1 MNNFIEFF
9 SFSDPNIRFVTF
21 GSMLLSASAAIVGCF
36 ALLRKRALIGDAIA
50 HSVLPGVCLAFIIS
64 EQKNPLLLLIGAF
77 ATGWLSL
84 ICIDLITSRT
94 KIKED
99 TAIGLVL
106 SVFFGIGILLL
117 TAIQQ
122 QGNASQSGLDKFL
135 FGKAASMVQEDV
147 IVFSSV
153 SLLLLLVVWLFYKEF
168 KLLCFDENFARSI
181 GLPVRRL
188 EWLLTSLTVLS
199 VVTGIQAVGVVLM
212 AAILITPAAAA
223 RFWTDKLLVM
233 LLLSAAFGA
242 FSALTGAYI
251 SYLSPAMP
259 TGPWMVMVI
268 SVIAVGSF
276 ILAPGKGIF
285 ARWQRQQKNRRQ
297 IVDENILKTFFH
309 LNEKDKQF
317 YIPHTI
323 AQLLEKRRIEKPILL
338 SGLKRLASEGY
349 LEKSGHTWKL
359 TKEGKERGKRITRL
373 HRLWELYLTKYLHL
387 APDHV
392 HEDAE
397 NIEHVITPELE
408 EKIME
413 QLQYPDLDPHNS
425 QIPK

>member
-1 MNNFIEFF
+1 MSFIEFF
-9 SFSDPNIRFVTF
+9 SFTDPNIRYVTF
-21 GSMLLSASAAIVGCF
+21 GSMLLAASAAIVGCF

-50 HSVLPGVCLAFIIS
+50 HSVLPGVCLAFIVS
-64 EQKNPLLLLIGAF
+64 EQKNPILLLTGAF

-84 ICIDLITSRT
+84 ICIDWITSRT

-117 TAIQQ
+117 TSIQQ
-122 QGNASQSGLDKFL
+122 HGNASQSGLDKFL
-135 FGKAASMVQEDV
+135 FGKAASLVKEDV
-147 IVFSSV
+147 LIFSSV

-168 KLLCFDENFARSI
+168 TLLCFDINFARTL
-181 GLPVRRL
+181 GLPVKKL

-223 RFWTDKLLVM
+223 RYWTNNLLIM
-233 LLLSAAFGA
+233 LLLSALFGA
-242 FSALTGAYI
+242 FSALTGAFI

-268 SVIAVGSF
+268 SLIAVGSF
-276 ILAPGKGIF
+276 LLAPGKGIIS
-285 ARWQRQQKNRRQ
+285 RWQKQRTNRQQ
-297 IVDENILKTFFH
+297 ILDENILKTFFQ
-309 LNEKDKQF
+309 LNEKNNQYF
-317 YIPHTI
+317 LPHS
-323 AQLLEKRRIEKPILL
+323 LEQIQQKRRVEKGRLL
-338 SGLKRLASEGY
+338 SGLKRLTNEGY
-349 LEKSGHTWKL
+349 LTRNGQSWKL
-359 TKEGKERGKRITRL
+359 TKEGKEKGQRITRL

-413 QLQYPDLDPHNS
+413 QLQYPDVDPHNS
-425 QIPK
+425 KIPR

>member
-1 MNNFIEFF
+1 MSFIEFF
-9 SFSDPNIRFVTF
+9 SFSDPNIRYVTF
-21 GSMLLSASAAIVGCF
+21 GSMLLSASAAVVGCF

-77 ATGWLSL
+77 TTGWLSL
-84 ICIDLITSRT
+84 LCIDWITSRT

-117 TAIQQ
+117 TSIQQ

-135 FGKAASMVQEDV
+135 FGKAASLVEEDL
-147 IVFSSV
+147 ILFSGV
-153 SLLLLLVVWLFYKEF
+153 SLLLLLMVWLFYKEF
-168 KLLCFDENFARSI
+168 TLLCFDENFARTL

-223 RFWTDKLLVM
+223 RYWTNNLLVM

-242 FSALTGAYI
+242 FAALSGAYI
-251 SYLSPAMP
+251 SYLAPAMP

-268 SVIAVGSF
+268 SLIAITSF
-276 ILAPGKGIF
+276 LVAPGKGII
-285 ARWQRQQKNRRQ
+285 ARWHKQYTNRRQ
-297 IVDENILKTFFH
+297 IMDENILKTFFQ
-309 LNEKDKQF
+309 LNEKQNE
-317 YIPHTI
+317 YYQPQGLE
-323 AQLLEKRRIEKPILL
+323 QLREKRKVTNKLLL
-338 SGLKRLASEGY
+338 SGLQRLTTEGY
-349 LEKSGHTWKL
+349 LEKNGQTWKL
-359 TKEGKERGKRITRL
+359 TKEGKERGQRITRL
-373 HRLWELYLTKYLHL
+373 HRLWELYLTRYLHL

-408 EKIME
+408 EKILE
-413 QLQYPDLDPHNS
+413 QLEFPDLDPHNS
-425 QIPK
+425 KIPK